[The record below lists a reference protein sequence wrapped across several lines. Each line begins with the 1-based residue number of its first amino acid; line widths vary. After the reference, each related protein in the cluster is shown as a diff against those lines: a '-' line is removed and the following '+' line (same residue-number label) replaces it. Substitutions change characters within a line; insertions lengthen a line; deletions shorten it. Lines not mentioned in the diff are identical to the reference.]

1 MSNPKIT
8 ISADVS
14 SAQAEIQ
21 KLKDTVAELNA
32 SLAAGSSSKNQYTF
46 QGSKK
51 ELDSLLKSAEKLLSV
66 LDSGDKKSKQYAAS
80 LKSAASALSDAGKT
94 AARLET
100 AGDSID
106 QHTSGYFRTASS
118 EINSEHSALAIQRQ
132 REQTQGRLDQE
143 EQSRRD
149 RVTKRMMGMVGAVGG
164 SLANGGGGYSQ
175 LLSNAGGLLPGPL
188 GFAAGMVGG
197 FAGGMID
204 KNMDGAKKEMR
215 SYSELTRMIG
225 DTSASFLGL
234 QDAVR
239 FSVSAFA
246 VSNVAAAEMA
256 KNFVK
261 LTGVTDKDAIAK
273 AVGSAAS
280 LGQQFGIEN
289 SKAAD
294 FLGNTTLS
302 GITKSQNDTNRVMI
316 QLAETARRGGV
327 SSQMESFMENISGMI
342 SRSAGNT
349 FTSQSVGG
357 YADVLASGSSLPYA
371 GLNHNVSGVAG
382 LINQASQ
389 FNSSNGGGE
398 AVQEQ
403 RIRALNDALPGL
415 GKWQPALRA
424 FGIYD
429 DLSKGFDE
437 KSAIYGAAKTDS
449 ERQEVLSVRDQV
461 RGQRLVD
468 IYGNRSDKL
477 GGNDIALRLGIS
489 GAMNGIN
496 PEQAAALDKIR
507 HQKGGFGALEG
518 KLDSFGI
525 DKDQQAKYIS
535 RYAELAGGGP
545 EAAKRYYEK
554 LKAEKTLSPDLQKEG
569 DKLAGK
575 DLEKF
580 VYKNVVPTQLDDQSL
595 QAQKAQ
601 VQIESEIQK
610 NLASLIGIETASKE
624 ALLGLLKIAFGDSPI
639 VAKYENQKRTDPN
652 IISDTDVNYQNVD
665 TKALEET
672 VKQIRAAK
680 TLPEKKRIGDA
691 AIQQFYDA
699 NMAGMPSNTK
709 AIVENAMY
717 DKGDSSSTASS
728 DNAPSTIDAGP
739 NYPGGL
745 TKSQAA
751 QVRLANSKTRFD
763 DIIRRAEVANGIP
776 EDALKLTFA
785 RESSFNPNARNE
797 KAYGLGQVIKS
808 NWSSLGLNDR
818 NWNDPETNIN
828 ASAKLF
834 GQNYKRYGTLEKAF
848 SHYNGS
854 GPAAESYG
862 RVSMAEYNSM
872 HDQLPEGHNKTAE
885 RDQNVNVHVS
895 GQFDLN
901 QNGQRV
907 ARSAPIFTTS
917 RGRPVPTGV

>member
-1 MSNPKIT
+1 MANPKIN
-8 ISADVS
+8 IDAS
-14 SAQAEIQ
+14 SARAEIDS
-21 KLKDTVAELNA
+21 LKAKVDELNA
-32 SLAAGSSSKNQYTF
+32 SLAAGSSSKKQYTF
-46 QGSKK
+46 EGSKK
-51 ELDSLLKSAEKLLSV
+51 QLDDLIKSSEKLLQV
-66 LDSGDKKSKQYAAS
+66 LDSSDKKSKQYAQS
-80 LKSAASALSDAGKT
+80 LKAAATALADAGKT

-100 AGDSID
+100 AGDSSD

-132 REQTQGRLDQE
+132 REQTQQRLDNE

-149 RVTKRMMGMVGAVGG
+149 RVSKRMMGMVGAVGG

-175 LLSNAGGLLPGPL
+175 LFSNMGGLLPGPL
-188 GFAAGMVGG
+188 GFAAGMAGG
-197 FAGGMID
+197 FAGGIID
-204 KNMDGAKKEMR
+204 KNMPDAKASMK
-215 SYSELTRMIG
+215 SFSELHRMISDVTG
-225 DTSASFLGL
+225 SFSGL
-234 QDAVR
+234 QNSIQ

-246 VSNVAAAEMA
+246 VSNAASAEMA
-256 KNFVK
+256 KNFVR

-294 FLGNTTLS
+294 FLGNSTLN
-302 GITKSQNDTNRVMI
+302 GITKTQNDVNRVMI

-342 SRSAGNT
+342 SRSASNT
-349 FTSQSVGG
+349 FTGQSVGG

-371 GLNHNVSGVAG
+371 GLAHNVSGVAG

-389 FNSSNGGGE
+389 FNSSNGGDA

-437 KSAIYGAAKTDS
+437 KSAIYGAAKTDE
-449 ERQEVLSVRDQV
+449 ERKEVLSVRDQV
-461 RGQRLVD
+461 KGQRLVD

-477 GGNDIALRLGIS
+477 GGNDLALRLGIS

-507 HQKGGFGALEG
+507 HTQGGFGALEG

-525 DKDQQAKYIS
+525 DKDTQSKYIS
-535 RYAELAGGGP
+535 RYAELASGGP
-545 EAAKRYYEK
+545 DAAKKYYEK
-554 LKAEKTLSPDLQKEG
+554 LKAEKNLSPELQKEG
-569 DKLAGK
+569 DKLTGA

-580 VYKNVVPTQLDDQSL
+580 VYKDVVKSQADDPSL

-601 VQIESEIQK
+601 IQIDTEIQK
-610 NLASLIGIETASKE
+610 NLGSLVAIETASKE

-672 VKQIRAAK
+672 VNQIRAAK
-680 TLPEKKRIGDA
+680 TPQEKKRIGDA
-691 AIQQFYDA
+691 AIKQFYDA
-699 NMAGMPSNTK
+699 NMKGMPSNTK
-709 AIVENAMY
+709 SIVENAVN
-717 DKGDSSSTASS
+717 DKGDSSSTASG

-745 TKSQAA
+745 SKSQAA
-751 QVRLANSKTRFD
+751 QVRLASSKTKFD
-763 DIIRRAEVANGIP
+763 DIIRRSEILNGLP
-776 EDALKLTFA
+776 EGALKLTIA
-785 RESSFNPNARNE
+785 RESSFNPNAVNGS
-797 KAYGLGQVIKS
+797 AYGLGQHIKKYWGS
-808 NWSSLGLNDR
+808 RGINES
-818 NWNDPETNIN
+818 NWNDPTKSIDE
-828 ASAKLF
+828 AGKLL
-834 GQNYKRYGTLEKAF
+834 GQNYKRYGNLEKAF

-854 GPAAESYG
+854 GPDAEAYG
-862 RVSMAEYNSM
+862 RVSMAEYGSM
-872 HDQLPEGHNKTAE
+872 HDQIPEGHKSAQKE
-885 RDQNVNVHVS
+885 QNVNVHVS

-917 RGRPVPTGV
+917 RGRSVPSGV